1 MKGRGASL
9 HWTRGKRGR
18 MCRSKCAHR
27 FGKGRQGSSFL
38 VVLILPVKEK
48 KSPSREE
55 EDVEMR
61 VVGGLRRL
69 RKWAEAK
76 EAAVRTTVSVRI

>member
-1 MKGRGASL
+1 M
-9 HWTRGKRGR
+9 
-18 MCRSKCAHR
+18 
-27 FGKGRQGSSFL
+27 

-76 EAAVRTTVSVRI
+76 EAAVRITVYSVRI